1 MAACSIYWLLGGVV
15 FLICDDMETPPD
27 PTEPESEATDSSELS
42 VPPTLEKKPDHTMPM
57 LCHLLAL
64 TALLGIPFGNVLGPL
79 IIWLIKKE
87 ENPAVDVA
95 GKESINFQVSVMIYG
110 FVLFLLGIPMAIIP
124 FVNMLLI
131 PLLVLAGISL
141 MVGTIALTVIAAL
154 KASEGQEYIYP
165 YTIRFLK

>member
-1 MAACSIYWLLGGVV
+1 
-15 FLICDDMETPPD
+15 METPLD
-27 PTEPESEATDSSELS
+27 PTEPESETTDSSELS

-64 TALLGIPFGNVLGPL
+64 TALLGIPFGNVLEPL

-87 ENPAVDVA
+87 EDPAVDEA

-110 FVLFLLGIPMAIIP
+110 FALALVAIPMAMIP
-124 FVNMLLI
+124 FVNMLMI
-131 PLLVLAGISL
+131 PLILVAGIGL
-141 MVGTIALTVIAAL
+141 MIGTIVLTVIAAL
-154 KASEGQEYIYP
+154 KVSEGQEYTYP

>member
-1 MAACSIYWLLGGVV
+1 
-15 FLICDDMETPPD
+15 METPPD
-27 PTEPESEATDSSELS
+27 PNEPESETTDSSELS
-42 VPPTLEKKPDHTMPM
+42 VPPAIDKKPDHTMPM

-64 TALLGIPFGNVLGPL
+64 TGLLGIPFGNILGPL

-87 ENPAVDVA
+87 ENPAVDEA

-110 FVLFLLGIPMAIIP
+110 FALFLVGIPMAIIP

-131 PLLVLAGISL
+131 PALVLAGIGL
-141 MVGTIALTVIAAL
+141 MVGAIVLTVIAAI
-154 KASEGQEYIYP
+154 KASEGNKYTYP

>member
-1 MAACSIYWLLGGVV
+1 
-15 FLICDDMETPPD
+15 
-27 PTEPESEATDSSELS
+27 
-42 VPPTLEKKPDHTMPM
+42 
-57 LCHLLAL
+57 
-64 TALLGIPFGNVLGPL
+64 GIPFGNVLGPL

>member
-1 MAACSIYWLLGGVV
+1 MLVIFTGCSTAKFFY
-15 FLICDDMETPPD
+15 FCDDMETPPD
-27 PTEPESEATDSSELS
+27 STEPESEATDSSELN
-42 VPPTLEKKPDHTMPM
+42 VPPALEKKPDHTMPM

-64 TALLGIPFGNVLGPL
+64 TALLGIPFGNILGPL

-87 ENPAVDVA
+87 EDPAVDDA

-110 FVLFLLGIPMAIIP
+110 FALFLLGIPMAIIP

-131 PLLVLAGISL
+131 PLLVLAGVGL
-141 MVGTIALTVIAAL
+141 MIGAIVLTVIAAL
-154 KASEGQEYIYP
+154 KVSEGEKYSYP